1 MTATTTPIKGTSS
14 KNARKSLTPRE
25 KRMRKARKKILSS
38 TEESAKFLREIG
50 LLDNKNQLSK
60 VYYP

>member
-14 KNARKSLTPRE
+14 KKARKSLTPHE
-25 KRMRKARKKILSS
+25 ERMRKARKKILSS
-38 TEESAKFLREIG
+38 KEESAKFLREIG
-50 LLDNKNQLSK
+50 LLDDKNQLSK